1 MCPPHWF
8 FCSRDIFIGQG
19 FDKVGLVLWRRDR
32 PPISKYSKVA
42 RKVELVLFL
51 PVEQV
56 QRKNV
61 WHSWEEWKLIKILAR
76 EKLLLKIWQGEL
88 DQYILSTD
96 PIDSWCQK
104 AFPFH
109 WVPCSLPTCR
119 TFSGINP
126 SNSIT
131 PLTTKQQSHLDYL
144 ERKAPQQ
151 IYK

>member
-8 FCSRDIFIGQG
+8 FCSRDIFIGQV
-19 FDKVGLVLWRRDR
+19 FDKAGLVLWRRDR
-32 PPISKYSKVA
+32 LTHQQISKLA
-42 RKVELVLFL
+42 GKVELVLFL

-56 QRKNV
+56 QCKNV
-61 WHSWEEWKLIKILAR
+61 WHGWEEWKLIKILAR
-76 EKLLLKIWQGEL
+76 ENSKPDKRN
-88 DQYILSTD
+88 STSTSC
-96 PIDSWCQK
+96 PLTQVDSWCQK

-109 WVPCSLPTCR
+109 CVLCSLPTCR